1 MSKATIERRAKSAPG
16 KCRVAAASQELAS
29 TAERIAS
36 DAREGVQ
43 PRAEREAVNLSRE
56 TIGELAD
63 AVAAAIAT
71 RLGVMLPVCAR
82 IAAADTLH
90 NVQQPATIF
99 KHAVNEGIIAAEV
112 IRGLQP

>member
-1 MSKATIERRAKSAPG
+1 MRKSDIERLAKRKRAEASGQPGTAP
-16 KCRVAAASQELAS
+16 AA
-29 TAERIAS
+29 RIAP

-43 PRAEREAVNLSRE
+43 NRAEREAINLSRE

-99 KHAVNEGIIAAEV
+99 KHAVDEGIIAAEV
-112 IRGLQP
+112 IRGLQQ

>member
-1 MSKATIERRAKSAPG
+1 MRKSDIERLAKRKRAE
-16 KCRVAAASQELAS
+16 ASGQPRTAS
-29 TAERIAS
+29 GARIAQIAP

-43 PRAEREAVNLSRE
+43 NRAEREAVNLSRE

-82 IAAADTLH
+82 IAAADTLR
-90 NVQQPATIF
+90 NIQQPATIF
-99 KHAVNEGIIAAEV
+99 KHAVDEGILAAEV